1 MEKNKKILFIT
12 SGVIISI
19 ALIIGII
26 IFILNQMPNKNIGTW
41 NLSSQNYSGTLKL
54 YDNKKFE
61 LTANVIYTIGKTY
74 QTNVTYKG
82 TYKYF
87 NGSITLIPNNEDM
100 QFKGNFGENRLTLR
114 KVESDGTSGDF
125 LEFKR

>member
-19 ALIIGII
+19 ALIIGIV

-74 QTNVTYKG
+74 QTNVTY
-82 TYKYF
+82 
-87 NGSITLIPNNEDM
+87 
-100 QFKGNFGENRLTLR
+100 R
-114 KVESDGTSGDF
+114 K
-125 LEFKR
+125 